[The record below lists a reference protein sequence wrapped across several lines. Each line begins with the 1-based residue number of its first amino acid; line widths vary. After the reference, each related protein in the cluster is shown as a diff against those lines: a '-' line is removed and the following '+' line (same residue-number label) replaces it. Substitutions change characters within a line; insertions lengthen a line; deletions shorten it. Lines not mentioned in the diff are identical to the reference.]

1 MILERYL
8 IREIA
13 HTLTGVMVILAL
25 IVLSGSF
32 LHILA
37 SAIEG
42 DYPVRL
48 VFSLLG
54 LEAVGKLMF
63 ILPLSFYFSILL
75 ALGRLYNDS
84 EMTALF
90 ACGVEPQRIYRA
102 IAALG
107 LSVAA
112 VVAFFSLYMT
122 PKVEDLSQQLL
133 DEAKA
138 KVELAGLVPGHFNE
152 AGDKG
157 PLVYVE
163 ALDEE
168 SGVYRNLFA
177 QTRVDGRLQLLSA
190 QRAYQRIDESDGSRY
205 LVLEEG
211 YRYEGQPGEAGYRII
226 HFQTHGLR
234 IEEREVEASQRPR
247 HALTTAHL
255 WDSDDRGDKAELHWR
270 ITMPITAFLLALLAV
285 PLSKSDPRKGR
296 NLRLF
301 TGVLAYFIYSN
312 LLTVGRSWIAS
323 GEVPHQFGLWWV
335 HALLVLMIWF
345 SIKSQNSLKPAWSW
359 RRRHSA

>member
-42 DYPVRL
+42 DYPARL

-90 ACGVEPQRIYRA
+90 ACGVEPRRIYRA
-102 IAALG
+102 ITALG

-122 PKVEDLSQQLL
+122 PKVEDISQQLL

-138 KVELAGLVPGHFNE
+138 EVELAGLVPGHFNE
-152 AGDKG
+152 AGDTG

-177 QTRVDGRLQLLSA
+177 QARVNGRLQLLSA

-211 YRYEGQPGEAGYRII
+211 YRYEGKPGEAGFRII

-255 WDSDDRGDKAELHWR
+255 WGSNDRGDKAELHWR

-323 GEVPHQFGLWWV
+323 GEVPQQFGLWWV

-359 RRRHSA
+359 RRRRSA